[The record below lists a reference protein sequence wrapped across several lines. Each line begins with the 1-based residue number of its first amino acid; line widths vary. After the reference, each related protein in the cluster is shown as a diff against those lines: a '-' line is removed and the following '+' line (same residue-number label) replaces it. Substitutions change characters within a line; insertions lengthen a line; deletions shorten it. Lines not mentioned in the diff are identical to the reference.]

1 MNIDLFKNP
10 TNEYRGKPFWSWNGK
25 LDKDE
30 LLRQIDVLET
40 MGMGGYFMHSRTG
53 LATKYLG
60 EEWFDLINACADY
73 GYKKG
78 MQSYLY
84 DEDRWPSGTAGGM
97 VTKNPA
103 YHAKF
108 LEKTDDGYKIVPME
122 TDSFYNGYTYIDTLK
137 REATEEFIR
146 LTHEKYKEHCGD
158 RIGREIIGIFT
169 DEPNRGALFSKF
181 NQGDENKI
189 PYTDKLYEEF
199 YKKYQYKLEEH
210 LDELFDKKEICR
222 VKHDYCELLQE
233 MFIENFLKP
242 IYEWCSDNNMLLTG
256 HLLHENSFS
265 TQTVMLGSIMRPY
278 EYMHI
283 PGVDILCEDTTDYWV
298 AVQCRSVARQTGRK
312 WVLSEL
318 YGCTGWQM
326 DFQSH
331 KHVGDW
337 QALFGV
343 NLRCHH
349 LSWYTMGG
357 EAKRDFPGSIFHQSG
372 WYKDYKYVEDYF
384 SRLNVVLSSGNPE
397 CELLYINPVES
408 VWSKVYSGAFTDLSS
423 NDDEIKK
430 IENIY
435 ADNFMLLAKNSIDFD
450 YGDEEIL
457 QRLASI
463 SGNCLNVG
471 KMSYKRVLVSG
482 MLNIRSSTYK
492 LLKDF
497 SENGGIV
504 IVAGEKPAYL
514 DQKPF
519 VFDIKAVYIKREEI
533 PEYAKSGKEII
544 TDSDKIFSQTRV
556 DGDERY
562 IVLLNTDRENG
573 FNATINLGRG
583 KSLERLNA
591 RDGSMQNINFSTDD
605 DNIIIDTTFA
615 KGEEQI
621 YRVKMTDNKVHP
633 QKDNILPKLILPS
646 EAPYTL
652 NEPNILVLDKVLYKG
667 EEYEVLKADRKI
679 RDEFNL
685 PYRSGSMLQPWFV
698 GDNAEIVGDIEIS
711 YPFSIA
717 KMPENDILLVLE
729 HYKDFEVSINGNRLY
744 LDNPCGKW
752 IDICFDKFS
761 LPHDMLHIGENY
773 ITLKTKFHQTNDLEA
788 IYLLGNFGVNENFEI
803 DILPKTLKR
812 GDISTQGL
820 PFYSG
825 SITYHFDTIVKEDSL
840 IELSYNG
847 ALAKVNGITAAF
859 APYTTIIRPTD
870 RIDVEVVLTRRN
882 TFGPLHQATKNVHSY
897 APSNFVTE
905 GNEFTMDY
913 VLIEQGLR

>member
-1 MNIDLFKNP
+1 M
-10 TNEYRGKPFWSWNGK
+10 
-25 LDKDE
+25 
-30 LLRQIDVLET
+30 
-40 MGMGGYFMHSRTG
+40 
-53 LATKYLG
+53 
-60 EEWFDLINACADY
+60 
-73 GYKKG
+73 
-78 MQSYLY
+78 
-84 DEDRWPSGTAGGM
+84 
-97 VTKNPA
+97 
-103 YHAKF
+103 
-108 LEKTDDGYKIVPME
+108 
-122 TDSFYNGYTYIDTLK
+122 
-137 REATEEFIR
+137 
-146 LTHEKYKEHCGD
+146 
-158 RIGREIIGIFT
+158 
-169 DEPNRGALFSKF
+169 
-181 NQGDENKI
+181 
-189 PYTDKLYEEF
+189 
-199 YKKYQYKLEEH
+199 
-210 LDELFDKKEICR
+210 
-222 VKHDYCELLQE
+222 
-233 MFIENFLKP
+233 
-242 IYEWCSDNNMLLTG
+242 
-256 HLLHENSFS
+256 
-265 TQTVMLGSIMRPY
+265 
-278 EYMHI
+278 
-283 PGVDILCEDTTDYWV
+283 
-298 AVQCRSVARQTGRK
+298 
-312 WVLSEL
+312 
-318 YGCTGWQM
+318 
-326 DFQSH
+326 
-331 KHVGDW
+331 
-337 QALFGV
+337 
-343 NLRCHH
+343 
-349 LSWYTMGG
+349 
-357 EAKRDFPGSIFHQSG
+357 
-372 WYKDYKYVEDYF
+372 
-384 SRLNVVLSSGNPE
+384 SSGNPE

-408 VWSKVYSGAFTDLSS
+408 VWSKVYSGTFTDLYS

-435 ADNFMLLAKNSIDFD
+435 ADNFMLLAKNGIDFD
-450 YGDEEIL
+450 YGDEEML

-471 KMSYKRVLVSG
+471 KMSYKKVLVSG

-492 LLKDF
+492 LLKAF

-514 DQKPF
+514 DQEPF

-573 FNATINLGRG
+573 FNATLNLGKG

-591 RDGSMQNINFSTDD
+591 RDGSIRSVGFSLYDG
-605 DNIIIDTTFA
+605 NIIIDTTFA

-621 YRVKMTDNKVHP
+621 YRVKMTDNKEHP
-633 QKDNILPKLILPS
+633 QKDNSLPKLILPA

-667 EEYEVLKADRKI
+667 EEYEILKADRKI

-685 PYRSGSMLQPWFV
+685 PYRSGSMLQPWVV

-717 KMPENDILLVLE
+717 KMPEDDIWLVLE
-729 HYKDFEVSINGNRLY
+729 HYKDFEVSVNGNRLC

-761 LPHDMLHIGENY
+761 LPHDILHIGENY

-825 SITYHFDTIVKEDSL
+825 SITYHFNTKVKEDSL
-840 IELSYNG
+840 IELCYSG
-847 ALAKVNGITAAF
+847 ALAKVNGINIAF
-859 APYTTIIRPTD
+859 APYTAIINPSD

-882 TFGPLHQATKNVHSY
+882 TFGPLHQTTKNVHFFE
-897 APSNFVTE
+897 PSCFVTE
-905 GNEFTMDY
+905 GDQFTMNY
-913 VLIEQGLR
+913 VLIEQGLK